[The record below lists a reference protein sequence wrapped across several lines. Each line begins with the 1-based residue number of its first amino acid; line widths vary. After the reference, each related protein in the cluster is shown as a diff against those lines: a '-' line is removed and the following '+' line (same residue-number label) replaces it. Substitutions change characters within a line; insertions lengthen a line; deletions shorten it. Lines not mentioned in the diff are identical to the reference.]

1 MPANVGW
8 REERKNK
15 GKGERDEEF
24 HVNSVCRDSCHRP
37 ARSLETLTDSSVKR
51 AAPAP
56 VFVCDCERETDCTY
70 SMQTHVTVKMC
81 MGTFACEINYTL
93 RKH

>member
-1 MPANVGW
+1 MAQPQWKEGEGEVPAKVGR

-15 GKGERDEEF
+15 GNGEQDGEF
-24 HVNSVCRDSCHRP
+24 HVNSVCRDSCHGP

-56 VFVCDCERETDCTY
+56 VFVCDCERDVLY
-70 SMQTHVTVKMC
+70 
-81 MGTFACEINYTL
+81 I
-93 RKH
+93 